1 MNLEFFDFQLSI
13 EPAKQRREGGSRR
26 GERGER
32 ERKYH
37 VCEVEDESV
46 QSIEIVVNVYEDLY
60 GPTQRHQ
67 K

>member
-13 EPAKQRREGGSRR
+13 EPAKQRREGG
-26 GERGER
+26 EREER